1 MKQWLECD
9 GGRERG
15 GGGGE
20 GEAGVGGVFRAV
32 LARLVGVYFC
42 ETPINEPSWDH
53 AAFID
58 DFDPRRKGNSVAMQ
72 ANAAVFIHSA
82 GARTATELCSS
93 TTGKSTAGP
102 R

>member
-1 MKQWLECD
+1 M
-9 GGRERG
+9 G
-15 GGGGE
+15 GGSVGEGGE
-20 GEAGVGGVFRAV
+20 GEAGGRGGGGVFRAV

-53 AAFID
+53 AAFIE
-58 DFDPRRKGNSVAMQ
+58 DFDPRRKGNWVAVQ

-82 GARTATELCSS
+82 GARRATGLCSS
-93 TTGKSTAGP
+93 TTGKSTADP